1 MSTQGAETKTQS
13 GSIEDSLK
21 CLSGAVGGVA
31 ERIGI
36 EDAICGKIVR
46 MKAGPNRRF
55 RPGRETAA
63 IHQLFLLSI
72 SYNTRGGVLQILK
85 ERIIRLKAA
94 DCPSEDMDAGSA
106 ITGEIPAGE
115 EGSSHT
121 VCTAQVHAAGR
132 PSGI

>member
-13 GSIEDSLK
+13 GSIGDSLK

-36 EDAICGKIVR
+36 DDANYGKIVR
-46 MKAGPNRRF
+46 MKAGPNRGF
-55 RPGRETAA
+55 RPSRENAA
-63 IHQLFLLSI
+63 IYQLFLLSI

-85 ERIIRLKAA
+85 DRIVRLKAA
-94 DCPSEDMDAGSA
+94 ACPSGDMDAGSA

-115 EGSSHT
+115 EGASHI
-121 VCTAQVHAAGR
+121 VCTAQVPAASR
-132 PSGI
+132 SSGI